1 MVVEKVGS
9 ARGSQGDP
17 KAALLEV
24 LDPEQNSSFMDH
36 YLDTPL
42 DLSNVLFVCT
52 ANSLDG
58 LPQPLL
64 DRMEVIEISGYTFE
78 EKAAIAAKYLEPV
91 AKETTGLKEADVTLL
106 PQTID
111 VLIKH
116 YCRESGVR
124 NLKKQIEKV
133 YRKVAL
139 KIVKDHG
146 ETTFPESAALTE
158 EAKEAAAENKTEQV
172 IPDAPEATINASVS
186 EAVVEPRAPFKVPDS
201 VHVHVGP
208 DDLQKYVGV
217 PIWTNERLYEFTPPG
232 VVMGLSVNPVIG
244 TFLTNTDLILGG
256 TPMYIETALSTALS
270 RSVRPGIQQTGS
282 LQSVLQESISIAY
295 SFAKVFMTKH
305 FPRNGFF
312 DRAQI
317 HVHLPEGAV
326 PKDGPSAG
334 LALASA
340 LISLALDHPLG
351 ATVAMTGEISLIGK
365 LLRIG
370 GLREKTIAAKRS
382 GATTILFP
390 KGNMAEWE
398 DIPDFIKEGIEGKPM
413 ETYDEAYHFLFKD
426 LDVQRAWTLWKDDLE
441 QARQLEMSESTERR
455 GNGDSLPMMP
465 GVIPPAPGGVGS
477 KRM

>member
-1 MVVEKVGS
+1 
-9 ARGSQGDP
+9 
-17 KAALLEV
+17 
-24 LDPEQNSSFMDH
+24 MDH

-91 AKETTGLKEADVTLL
+91 AKESAGLKEADVTLF
-106 PQTID
+106 PETID

-139 KIVKDHG
+139 KIVREHG

-158 EAKEAAAENKTEQV
+158 EAKEAIKENKTEPLK
-172 IPDAPEATINASVS
+172 PDATDAAVNENVS
-186 EAVVEPRAPFKVPDS
+186 EAVVEPRVPFKVPDS

-244 TFLTNTDLILGG
+244 TFITN
-256 TPMYIETALSTALS
+256 
-270 RSVRPGIQQTGS
+270 
-282 LQSVLQESISIAY
+282 
-295 SFAKVFMTKH
+295 
-305 FPRNGFF
+305 
-312 DRAQI
+312 
-317 HVHLPEGAV
+317 
-326 PKDGPSAG
+326 
-334 LALASA
+334 
-340 LISLALDHPLG
+340 
-351 ATVAMTGEISLIGK
+351 
-365 LLRIG
+365 
-370 GLREKTIAAKRS
+370 
-382 GATTILFP
+382 
-390 KGNMAEWE
+390 
-398 DIPDFIKEGIEGKPM
+398 DF
-413 ETYDEAYHFLFKD
+413 L
-426 LDVQRAWTLWKDDLE
+426 
-441 QARQLEMSESTERR
+441 
-455 GNGDSLPMMP
+455 
-465 GVIPPAPGGVGS
+465 
-477 KRM
+477 